1 MTVVST
7 SEKIRSRLI
16 DNEVCFTA
24 NDCITDFILEGELPE
39 LQKEVQEKVQA
50 LLEALVID
58 TTNDPNTEETSKRVA
73 KMFINEVMK
82 GRFHKPPELRT
93 FPNTKKLDE
102 MMVVGPITVRSMC
115 SHHLVPI
122 IGQCWIGVI
131 PGNKLLGLSKFARIC
146 DWIMSRPQIQEEA
159 TIQLA
164 DYIEE
169 VLNPAGL
176 AIVIKATHMC
186 MQWRGIK
193 DQATMTTSVL
203 RGVLAK
209 NSAAKQEFLEFIKT

>member
-1 MTVVST
+1 MGQTIVSA
-7 SEKIRSRLI
+7 SIKSKLI
-16 DNEVCFTA
+16 ENEVPFTA
-24 NDCITDFILEGELPE
+24 NDSIASYITESEMKD
-39 LQKEVQEKVQA
+39 LQQEIQEKAQA

-58 TTNDPNTEETSKRVA
+58 TENDPNTKETAKRVA
-73 KMFINEVMK
+73 KMFMHEVMK
-82 GRFHKPPELRT
+82 GRYHKAPELQV

-122 IGQCWIGVI
+122 IGKCWIGVI
-131 PGNKLLGLSKFARIC
+131 PGEKLLGLSKFSRIC

-164 DYIEE
+164 DYIEK

-176 AIVIKATHMC
+176 VIVVKATHMC
-186 MQWRGIK
+186 MQWRGVK

-203 RGVLAK
+203 RGVMAK
-209 NSAAKQEFLEFIKT
+209 NPTAKQEFLEFIQE

>member
-1 MTVVST
+1 MGQTIVSA
-7 SEKIRSRLI
+7 SIKSKLI
-16 DNEVCFTA
+16 ENEVPFTA
-24 NDCITDFILEGELPE
+24 NDSIANYVTESEMKD
-39 LQKEVQEKVQA
+39 LQQEIQEKAQA

-58 TTNDPNTEETSKRVA
+58 TENDPNTKETAKRVA
-73 KMFINEVMK
+73 KMFIHEVMK
-82 GRFHKPPELRT
+82 GRYHKAPELQV

-122 IGQCWIGVI
+122 IGKCWIGVI
-131 PGNKLLGLSKFARIC
+131 PGEKLLGLSKFSRIC

-164 DYIEE
+164 DYIEK

-176 AIVIKATHMC
+176 AIVVKATHMC
-186 MQWRGIK
+186 MQWRGVK

-203 RGVLAK
+203 RGVMAK
-209 NSAAKQEFLEFIKT
+209 NPTAKQEFLEFIQE

>member
-1 MTVVST
+1 MGQTIVSA
-7 SEKIRSRLI
+7 SIKSKLI
-16 DNEVCFTA
+16 ENEVPFTA
-24 NDCITDFILEGELPE
+24 NDSIANYITESEMKD
-39 LQKEVQEKVQA
+39 LQQEIQEKAQA

-58 TTNDPNTEETSKRVA
+58 TENDPNTKETAKRVA
-73 KMFINEVMK
+73 KMFMHEVMK
-82 GRFHKPPELRT
+82 GRYHKAPELQV

-122 IGQCWIGVI
+122 IGKCWIGVI
-131 PGNKLLGLSKFARIC
+131 PGEKLLGLSKFSRIC

-164 DYIEE
+164 DYIEK

-176 AIVIKATHMC
+176 AIVVKATHMC
-186 MQWRGIK
+186 MQWRGVK
-193 DQATMTTSVL
+193 DQAAMTTSVL
-203 RGVLAK
+203 RGVMAK
-209 NSAAKQEFLEFIKT
+209 NPTAKQEFLEFIQE

>member
-1 MTVVST
+1 MGNTIVS
-7 SEKIRSRLI
+7 SSIKSKLI
-16 DNEVCFTA
+16 ENEVPYAA
-24 NDCITDFILEGELPE
+24 NDSIANYLTDSELKD
-39 LQKEVQEKVQA
+39 LQQEIQEKAQA

-58 TTNDPNTEETSKRVA
+58 TENDPNTKETAKRVA
-73 KMFINEVMK
+73 KMFVHEVMR
-82 GRFHKPPELRT
+82 GRYQKAPELTT

-131 PGNKLLGLSKFARIC
+131 PGDKLLGLSKFGRIC

-164 DYIEE
+164 DYIEKI
-169 VLNPAGL
+169 LNPAGL
-176 AIVIKATHMC
+176 AVVVKATHMC
-186 MQWRGIK
+186 MQWRGVK
-193 DQATMTTSVL
+193 DTASMTTSVL
-203 RGVLAK
+203 RGVMAK
-209 NSAAKQEFLEFIKT
+209 NPTAKQEFLEFIK